1 MLNGEAIVVSSH
13 VERFYLSAHAD
24 RLGISQH
31 LSRYPSERLILTHG
45 EGGAREA
52 VFDLFHKERHVDR
65 PRVGEW
71 VDLAGETRVRR
82 KTAPSSTA
90 KRGATRIKRYKTE
103 VKITHE
109 EGRLIVDLPENF
121 DMTLVPEGNYRLE
134 AQLAAIASFKLVERP
149 GSVSG
154 DDTDADLS
162 PGTAESQEQLV
173 QIGE

>member
-1 MLNGEAIVVSSH
+1 MLNGEAITVSSH

-52 VFDLFHKERHVDR
+52 IFDLFHKERHVDR

-82 KTAPSSTA
+82 KTALSATA
-90 KRGATRIKRYKTE
+90 KRGATRIRRYKTE
-103 VKITHE
+103 VEITHK
-109 EGRLIVDLPENF
+109 EGRLIVELPENF
-121 DMTLVPEGNYRLE
+121 DMTLVPQGNYRLE
-134 AQLAAIASFKLVERP
+134 AQLAAIASFKLIERP
-149 GSVSG
+149 GEAPLRQAV
-154 DDTDADLS
+154 
-162 PGTAESQEQLV
+162 
-173 QIGE
+173 